1 MFSERA
7 PRPSPSTPVPARRA
21 SPHHTV
27 RCKRCQARCA
37 SSHGGVD
44 ADRPARR
51 GHQDAVM
58 RCHAD
63 SDPVRDVAA
72 LAAAP
77 LGRSDLPCRVGRRR
91 RQGGVPDRPP
101 AGIRR
106 PASVSQASKAAS
118 SRASAFLSHHPDWL
132 SQDLFVTHPRTVAP
146 PKPDRSRRRPT
157 ASHGMYAGRP
167 ESNAFPSAD
176 PVRGIRR
183 HVARTIAAVLA
194 GHRDEVDAFRTCLS
208 CRFPRGAAAAESG
221 GTAMVSSGLR
231 LRRPSTA
238 TTPGWSAGPRFP
250 AASSVRTGSSATR
263 RKAHR
268 SRPG

>member
-7 PRPSPSTPVPARRA
+7 PRPSPFTPVPARRA

-167 ESNAFPSAD
+167 ESNAFPSAG
-176 PVRGIRR
+176 P
-183 HVARTIAAVLA
+183 
-194 GHRDEVDAFRTCLS
+194 
-208 CRFPRGAAAAESG
+208 
-221 GTAMVSSGLR
+221 GTPA
-231 LRRPSTA
+231 
-238 TTPGWSAGPRFP
+238 SAGTWRAQSPPCLPAIAMKSMRSGHASRIAFLAVPPRRSP
-250 AASSVRTGSSATR
+250 AAPRW
-263 RKAHR
+263 
-268 SRPG
+268 SRPISG